1 MRSIRAGDTKYMHT
15 LTTLSEPLI
24 YLVAFA
30 IIFAETGVAT
40 FFFLPGDT
48 LLFSLGILAHQGTVS
63 LQATIIIMIVA
74 AIVGNVV
81 GYYIGSFFRNKHQSS
96 RLLQKIPEKYIIKTE
111 LFYQKYGSFTVL
123 LSRFVPIIRTIAPFL
138 AGVSKMNYKKY
149 FFFSTIGG
157 ILWVSI
163 VTTVGYI
170 FGSYF
175 SAEHAGLIA
184 VGLMITASVLTPLV
198 VFLSKRY
205 FKKD

>member
-1 MRSIRAGDTKYMHT
+1 MQT

-30 IIFAETGVAT
+30 IIFAETGIAT

-63 LQATIIIMIVA
+63 LQT
-74 AIVGNVV
+74 AIVVIIVSAILGNII
-81 GYYIGSFFRNKHQSS
+81 GYYIGSFFRDKHQSS
-96 RLLQKIPEKYIIKTE
+96 RLLRKIPQKYILKTE
-111 LFYQKYGSFTVL
+111 IFYQKYGSFTVL
-123 LSRFVPIIRTIAPFL
+123 FSRFVPIVRTVAPFL

-149 FFFSTIGG
+149 LFFSIVGG
-157 ILWVSI
+157 ILWVSV
-163 VTTVGYI
+163 VTTVGYV

-175 SAEHAGLIA
+175 SVEHAGLIA
-184 VGLMITASVLTPLV
+184 IGLMITASVLTPLV
-198 VFLSKRY
+198 VFLSKKY